1 MKKIVA
7 LLLSTLMLLTSAAAL
22 EYDSGVSQ
30 ADQTASIENPIEP
43 QAEQTVWYTRH
54 YNGKRQ
60 KRLWSIT
67 YRRWLTDWIDVD

>member
-22 EYDSGVSQ
+22 EYDSEVSQ
-30 ADQTASIENPIEP
+30 AGQTASIENPVTP
-43 QAEQTVWYTRH
+43 QAEQTVWCTRH

>member
-1 MKKIVA
+1 MKKIAA

-30 ADQTASIENPIEP
+30 AGQTASIENPITP
-43 QAEQTVWYTRH
+43 QAEQTVWCTRTH
-54 YNGKRQ
+54 NGKRQ

-67 YRRWLTDWIDVD
+67 YQRWLTDWIDID